1 VPSAFRSGGAA
12 LPAGSIFGSVARDW
26 LGWAIL
32 DRYIVAELIGPFNF
46 GLSAFTLIFAATN
59 ILAISRLVGEQH
71 APLSAAVA
79 YFLWQ
84 MPEIVVTVMPMAML
98 LGTLLAMQRLSGES
112 ELTAMK
118 AGGIGLVRI
127 VTPLLLV
134 GLGVSIVTF
143 VAQETLVP
151 YANDQAVYLREQ
163 TIRQVGPYGGGS
175 QTVITGLPGGGEQ
188 VTYFRGYDAATQD
201 LLHVTIITYGSDKR
215 PQLIVI
221 SDRGHFENPTWTF
234 HNAREYRLEADG
246 STDYSEE
253 PTVSIDVGEKPNELQ
268 QRATDYNRESLSRSQ
283 IREIIASGQ
292 LSPQETRAYQTTYEG
307 KLARPFA
314 TFVFALIA
322 IPFGIRPT
330 RGGGTGLGFGLAIAI
345 AFVFFVVT
353 SACAAIF
360 TGLPGGYTVSAI
372 GAWAPNV
379 IFTAIGAALLRRAA
393 RS

>member
-1 VPSAFRSGGAA
+1 MGRPAGLA
-12 LPAGSIFGSVARDW
+12 LPAGANAVAFARG
-26 LGWAIL
+26 LRLTIL
-32 DRYIVAELIGPFNF
+32 DRYIAQELVGPFNF

-71 APLSAAVA
+71 APLWAAIE

-84 MPEIVVTVMPMAML
+84 LPEIVVTVMPMAML
-98 LGTLLAMQRLSGES
+98 LGTLLAMQRLSGDS

-118 AGGIGLVRI
+118 AGGIGLVRV
-127 VTPLLLV
+127 VTPVLVVGFAVSLLV
-134 GLGVSIVTF
+134 FALQETF
-143 VAQETLVP
+143 VP
-151 YANDQAVYLREQ
+151 FANDQAVYLREQ

-188 VTYFRGYDAATQD
+188 VTYFRGYDANTQD
-201 LLHVTIITYGSDKR
+201 LLHVTIITYGEDKR

-234 HNAREYRLEADG
+234 VNAREYRLEADG

-253 PTVSIDVGEKPNELQ
+253 PTMRIDVGEKPDELQ

-322 IPFGIRPT
+322 IPFGMRPS

-353 SACAAIF
+353 SAFAAIF
-360 TGLPGGYTVSAI
+360 TGLPGGYFTSAV
-372 GAWAPNV
+372 GVWLPNL
-379 IFTAIGAALLRRAA
+379 IFIAIGAALLRRAA
-393 RS
+393 RT